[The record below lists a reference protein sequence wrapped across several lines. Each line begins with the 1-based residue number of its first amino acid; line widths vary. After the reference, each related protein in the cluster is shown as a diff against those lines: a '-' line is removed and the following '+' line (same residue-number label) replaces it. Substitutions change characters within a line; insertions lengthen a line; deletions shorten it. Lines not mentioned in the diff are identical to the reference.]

1 MQKGSLPSC
10 RVTEL
15 RPQVR
20 TLLTNGAWSVH
31 GSPSLH
37 GTRLGGLGLSMASR
51 GQPGGRPLLPQ
62 APAPQFI
69 LGRPSPPA
77 VFQNHPT
84 EARAFL
90 GIPWITQSSATVCL
104 VACSV
109 RSAVMSNVQLLPPR
123 DMSFRGD
130 RQVNY

>member
-1 MQKGSLPSC
+1 MPGD
-10 RVTEL
+10 
-15 RPQVR
+15 R
-20 TLLTNGAWSVH
+20 TA
-31 GSPSLH
+31 SPSADSADRWSLARP
-37 GTRLGGLGLSMASR
+37 RLPELARHAAAGGLGLSMASH
-51 GQPGGRPLLPQ
+51 GQPGARPLLPQ

-77 VFQNHPT
+77 VFQNHLT

-90 GIPWITQSSATVCL
+90 GIPWITQSSATVCP
-104 VACSV
+104 VTRSV